1 MSERKFDI
9 LLTWVLLAFAVWYGV
24 TMYGYPARAG
34 YIPMIVAAV
43 MAVTLVVRLVLLYR
57 PQARE
62 EDVSTPEPE
71 EARVES
77 YRAVGEGGTAATEVA
92 VEAVAEDPPAG
103 APVPPEPAGYDSLIR
118 LDGERRRRFIT
129 IAAFAIAFYFG
140 IVLAGFVVTTAVLIT
155 AVFLVARERPHVA
168 ILGGLL
174 SAGAVYVLT
183 VVVLGLQPL
192 RGALFS

>member
-9 LLTWVLLAFAVWYGV
+9 LLTWVLLAFAIWYGV

-43 MAVTLVVRLVLLYR
+43 MAITLVARLVLLYR
-57 PQARE
+57 PRARE
-62 EDVSTPEPE
+62 DVVSARDPGQ
-71 EARVES
+71 ARVES
-77 YRAVGEGGTAATEVA
+77 YQAVGEGGTAATQVA
-92 VEAVAEDPPAG
+92 VEAVAENPPAG
-103 APVPPEPAGYDSLIR
+103 APVAPEPAGYDSMIR
-118 LDGERRRRFIT
+118 LSGDRRRRFVT
-129 IAAFAIAFYFG
+129 IAGFAIAFYFG

-174 SAGAVYVLT
+174 SAGAVYLLT